1 MDLNWENPKVRE
13 ELIDMIDWM
22 THYGNNCW
30 MSIFYNNHDN
40 PRMVSKICKDV
51 RYHKRLS
58 KLLAGTR
65 EHTRVLLPWNEKLPA
80 YHEGLTQEIREDV
93 QEVYKKLIALRH
105 KDDTLVYGDFEVLD
119 RKKNCFT
126 YKRSQGGFSLYY

>member
-1 MDLNWENPKVRE
+1 M
-13 ELIDMIDWM
+13 
-22 THYGNNCW
+22 
-30 MSIFYNNHDN
+30 FA
-40 PRMVSKICKDV
+40 
-51 RYHKRLS
+51 

-126 YKRSQGGFSLYY
+126 YKRSQGDSAYIIDCNLSKKKRKAYPVGDDYRLIYASASDLDELGGFGVRLWKRK